1 LYDKE
6 SDMDEKRDVRR
17 GGLVGPVILIGLGV
31 VFLLNNLGILSWSM
45 WDVIFRLWPVLLI
58 AAGLDIIIGRRS
70 AWGSLLALALT
81 LIVLAGALWLFGAY
95 ARTGQAGLGEEI
107 RQTLDGATEAE
118 VVIAHSVGTLRVES
132 LLASRAESANL
143 IEGTIRP
150 GRGEKV
156 ARDFAIEGEKATFTL
171 RSEGVS
177 VGPFPGGWGGQ
188 WTWNLGLNSDIPLD
202 LEISLGVGQSD
213 VDLRDLMVSE
223 LDMDMGIGQ
232 TTVTLPEEGRFW
244 ARIDGAIGQT
254 TIRIPEGLAVR
265 VHVDTGLAARQLPH
279 NYRCRDDVCTSPG
292 YESAEDRVDLDVS
305 QAIGNVAV
313 RQIEAR

>member
-1 LYDKE
+1 
-6 SDMDEKRDVRR
+6 MDERRNVRR
-17 GGLVGPVILIGLGV
+17 GGLVGPVVLIGLGV

-95 ARTGQAGLGEEI
+95 AGAERAGPGEEI
-107 RQTLDGATEAE
+107 RQALDGATEAE
-118 VVIAHSVGTLRVES
+118 VIIAHSVGTLRVEA
-132 LLASRAESANL
+132 LLESANL
-143 IEGTIRP
+143 IEGTLRP
-150 GRGEKV
+150 GRGERV
-156 ARDFAIEGEKATFTL
+156 EPGFTITGEKATFTL

-188 WTWNLGLNSDIPLD
+188 RTWDLGLNPDVPLE
-202 LEISLGVGQSD
+202 LVISLGVGQSD
-213 VDLRDLMVSE
+213 VDLWGLTVSE
-223 LDMDMGIGQ
+223 LDVDMGIGQ

-265 VHVDTGLAARQLPH
+265 VHVDTGLAASQLP
-279 NYRCRDDVCTSPG
+279 NSYRCRDDVCTSSG

-305 QAIGNVAV
+305 QAIGNIAI
-313 RQIEAR
+313 RQIEGR

>member
-1 LYDKE
+1 
-6 SDMDEKRDVRR
+6 MDERKNVRR

-70 AWGSLLALALT
+70 AWGSLLGVVLL
-81 LIVLAGALWLFGAY
+81 LVVLAGALWLFGAY
-95 ARTGQAGLGEEI
+95 DGTGQAETGEEI
-107 RQTLDGATEAE
+107 RQALDGATEAE
-118 VVIAHSVGTLRVES
+118 VVIAHSFGTLYVES
-132 LLASRAESANL
+132 LLESANL
-143 IEGTIRP
+143 IEGTVRP
-150 GRGEKV
+150 GRGERV
-156 ARDFAIEGEKATFTL
+156 RHDFAIEGEKATFTL

-188 WTWNLGLNSDIPLD
+188 RTWDLGLNPDVPLE

-213 VDLRDLMVSE
+213 VDLRGLTVSE

-254 TIRIPEGLAVR
+254 VVLIPEGLAVR

-279 NYRCRDDVCTSPG
+279 NYQCWDDVCTSPG
-292 YESAEDRVDLDVS
+292 YESAENRIDLDVS
-305 QAIGNVAV
+305 QAIGDIAI
-313 RQIEAR
+313 RQIERR